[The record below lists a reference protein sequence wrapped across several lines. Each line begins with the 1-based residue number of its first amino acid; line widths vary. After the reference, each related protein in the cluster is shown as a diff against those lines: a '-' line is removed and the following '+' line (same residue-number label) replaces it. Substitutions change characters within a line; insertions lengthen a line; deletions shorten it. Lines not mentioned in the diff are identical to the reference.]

1 MALSVINPENAAEA
15 AACIDWAKV
24 QFTQFEHD
32 EKYHREICRLSTQ
45 DRLRHMALHF
55 AKYAGRLHEGPEDK
69 LYKQIAVDSMIIA
82 VSCANIMNID
92 LSSMLRIPLTPD
104 STRLA
109 FARHLSIAAG
119 KMAAACEKLDHLE
132 DYPFRRTLMTET
144 LTILTECIAVFIS
157 EGWEPVREMAGRLAQ
172 IKAKSIF
179 HGKL

>member
-24 QFTQFEHD
+24 QFAQFEHD

-92 LSSMLRIPLTPD
+92 LPSVLQTTSMPTLTR
-104 STRLA
+104 ST
-109 FARHLSIAAG
+109 FAKRLSIAAG
-119 KMAAACEKLDHLE
+119 RMAAACEKLDHLE
-132 DYPFRRTLMTET
+132 DFPFRRTLTTEA
-144 LTILTECIAVFIS
+144 LAILSDCKALFAS
-157 EGWEPVREMAGRLAQ
+157 EGWEPVREMADRLAR
-172 IKAKSIF
+172 IKGKSIF
-179 HGKL
+179 HGKI